1 MCRIG
6 YPTSDNLIVMNR
18 PVQISILLIC
28 ILLIASCTES
38 ENTKVDLLPRTTPGS
53 INGNISPINV
63 YDAEVTVLQAGE
75 VIAVVGVDDG
85 IFRIDN
91 LLPGAYDL
99 RVSALGYVT
108 NDAIRSV
115 QVVAGE
121 TVEVGRAVIYPQDAS
136 GYTPT
141 QLTGMVLDAD
151 KGVPIADASIEIECT
166 EGLCST
172 IESTSNPDGRFEVA
186 IWANL
191 ASIVIVEKEGYRTAR
206 VEVVGIPTATAKSIE
221 VKLQKINK

>member
-1 MCRIG
+1 MHRSI
-6 YPTSDNLIVMNR
+6 
-18 PVQISILLIC
+18 QISILLIC
-28 ILLIASCTES
+28 VLLIGGCAED
-38 ENTKVDLLPRTTPGS
+38 ENTEVDFSAQVTPGS

-63 YDAEVTVLQAGE
+63 YDAEVTVLQAGD
-75 VIAVVGVDDG
+75 VIAIVGVEDG

-91 LLPGAYDL
+91 LPPGAYDL

-108 NDAIRSV
+108 NDAISGV

-121 TVEVGRAVIYPQDAS
+121 RVEVGRAVIYPQDAS

-141 QLTGMVLDAD
+141 RLTGMVLDAD
-151 KGVPIADASIEIECT
+151 EGVPIADASIEIECT

-172 IESTSNPDGRFEVA
+172 IESNSNTDGRFEVA

-191 ASIVIVEKEGYRTAR
+191 ASIVIVEKEGYRTER

-221 VKLQKINK
+221 VKLQKIRQ

>member
-1 MCRIG
+1 
-6 YPTSDNLIVMNR
+6 MNR

-28 ILLIASCTES
+28 VLLIASCTEG
-38 ENTKVDLLPRTTPGS
+38 ENTKVDFLPQTTPGS

-75 VIAVVGVDDG
+75 VITIVGVEDG

-91 LLPGAYDL
+91 LLPGAYDI
-99 RVSALGYVT
+99 RVSAPGYVT

-121 TVEVGRAVIYPQDAS
+121 TVEVERAIIYPQDAS

-141 QLTGMVLDAD
+141 RLTGIVLDAD

-172 IESTSNPDGRFEVA
+172 IESTSNSDGKFEVA

-191 ASIVIVEKEGYRTAR
+191 ASIVIVQKEGYRTGR
-206 VEVVGIPTATAKSIE
+206 VEVVGIPTATAKSVE
-221 VKLQKINK
+221 VKLQKISE